1 MSRFILVVMTL
12 AVTVAGCNRFPDL
25 SIQVTA
31 NLAPS
36 DSDCS
41 VADDQEEQLLFG
53 VWDRAVVRDYI
64 ITPRIVSFL
73 ISHAI
78 EFQGEQQNITIDG
91 FEITI
96 LLPDGTAPALPDDL
110 PTQYTVAT
118 SAFIEANSPGGG
130 GSQSASLAFAIPSSY
145 QSALAGAA
153 ADAGFESIAIDIRA
167 NGTTS
172 GGFRQQSPPFRWPIE
187 FCTGCLGFECEEPAR
202 LGDALGC
209 FPGQDIW
216 GYCAVI
222 IPAPTPTP

>member
-1 MSRFILVVMTL
+1 MSRLILVVMTL

-36 DSDCS
+36 ESDCS
-41 VADDQEEQLLFG
+41 VADDQDEQLLFG
-53 VWDRAVVRDYI
+53 LWDLAIIRDYV
-64 ITPRIVSFL
+64 ITPRIQSFL
-73 ISHAI
+73 RSHAI
-78 EFQGEQQNITIDG
+78 EFQGEQQNITIDS

-96 LLPDGTAPALPDDL
+96 LLPDGTEPTLAGDL
-110 PTQYTVAT
+110 PTRYTVAT
-118 SAFIEANSPGGG
+118 SAFIEANELGGE
-130 GSQSASLAFAIPSSY
+130 GSQSAAFALAIPSSY
-145 QSALAGAA
+145 RSALEGLAA
-153 ADAGFESIAIDIRA
+153 ETGFESIAIDIRA

-187 FCTGCLGFECEEPAR
+187 FCSGCLGFECEEPAR

-222 IPAPTPTP
+222 IPAPITP